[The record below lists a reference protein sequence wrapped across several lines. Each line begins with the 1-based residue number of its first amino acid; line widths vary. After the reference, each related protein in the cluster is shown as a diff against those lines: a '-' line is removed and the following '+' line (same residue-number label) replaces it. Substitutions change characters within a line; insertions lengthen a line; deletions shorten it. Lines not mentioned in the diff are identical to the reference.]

1 MPTGGIRLQLCSV
14 GALKIYFAGPL
25 FTPYE
30 RSFIDECAAALR
42 ADGFEVFVPHEHEL
56 ATGVDVTAAWIFA
69 KDRPGIERA
78 DAMLAILDGPSVDD
92 GTACEIGMF
101 HALMQSD
108 PSKKGIVGLLTD
120 IRGMRGES
128 TGVNLFVQGAIE
140 DVGRIVASIEEARD
154 VLPDRVPP
162 DIQRADRASRPLV
175 RRQCDLHRRDWQRAG
190 QGARS
195 TSTAGCATSGRASS
209 SSSKGLKA
217 ALWGLQSGPFRSPTP
232 MGARAPTFTSRRG
245 GAFREAFAADVDLR
259 RPR

>member
-1 MPTGGIRLQLCSV
+1 MSTCIAGASRKRRLVDTRSTEPAQRGHYAHGELVTWRGRVALPVLRLLHLLESRLQLCSV

-78 DAMLAILDGPSVDD
+78 DAMPAILDGPSVDD

-101 HALMQSD
+101 HALMRSD

-128 TGVNLFVQGAIE
+128 TGVNLFVRGAIE

-154 VLPDRVPP
+154 VL
-162 DIQRADRASRPLV
+162 RAWR
-175 RRQCDLHRRDWQRAG
+175 
-190 QGARS
+190 
-195 TSTAGCATSGRASS
+195 
-209 SSSKGLKA
+209 
-217 ALWGLQSGPFRSPTP
+217 
-232 MGARAPTFTSRRG
+232 
-245 GAFREAFAADVDLR
+245 
-259 RPR
+259 

>member
-1 MPTGGIRLQLCSV
+1 MVNKLGVNLGAKSVTETESGHNIYLYNPQFVIDSIEELVARGAALVPAPSDSGVLDICSRARSAERARGGAPVGLSVVWRRVQLCSV
-14 GALKIYFAGPL
+14 RVLKIYLAGPL

-42 ADGFEVFVPHEHEL
+42 ADGIEVFVPHEHEL
-56 ATGVDVTAAWIFA
+56 ATGVDVSAAWIFA

-128 TGVNLFVQGAIE
+128 RGVNLFVEGAIE
-140 DVGRIVASIEEARD
+140 DVGRIVTSIEEARE
-154 VLPDRVPP
+154 VLSAWR
-162 DIQRADRASRPLV
+162 
-175 RRQCDLHRRDWQRAG
+175 
-190 QGARS
+190 
-195 TSTAGCATSGRASS
+195 
-209 SSSKGLKA
+209 
-217 ALWGLQSGPFRSPTP
+217 
-232 MGARAPTFTSRRG
+232 
-245 GAFREAFAADVDLR
+245 
-259 RPR
+259 

>member
-1 MPTGGIRLQLCSV
+1 MRSLASSSPWARYADSIAISTCVPLAVFAIASAPNRRSVPSRALLRKLRTASAERQICRSALLGSRLQLCSV

-30 RSFIDECAAALR
+30 RSFIDECTAALR

-128 TGVNLFVQGAIE
+128 TGVNLLVQGAIE

-154 VLPDRVPP
+154 VL
-162 DIQRADRASRPLV
+162 RAWR
-175 RRQCDLHRRDWQRAG
+175 
-190 QGARS
+190 
-195 TSTAGCATSGRASS
+195 
-209 SSSKGLKA
+209 
-217 ALWGLQSGPFRSPTP
+217 
-232 MGARAPTFTSRRG
+232 
-245 GAFREAFAADVDLR
+245 
-259 RPR
+259 

>member
-1 MPTGGIRLQLCSV
+1 MNRNVGVAWASDSRRRRTHRRSNRRQFCSV
-14 GALKIYFAGPL
+14 PALNIYFAGPL

-42 ADGFEVFVPHEHEL
+42 ADGLEVFVPHEHEL
-56 ATGVDVTAAWIFA
+56 ARDAGVTAAWIFA

-78 DAMLAILDGPSVDD
+78 DAMLAILDGPSVDA

-140 DVGRIVASIEEARD
+140 DVGRIVASFDEACD
-154 VLPDRVPP
+154 AL
-162 DIQRADRASRPLV
+162 RAWR
-175 RRQCDLHRRDWQRAG
+175 
-190 QGARS
+190 
-195 TSTAGCATSGRASS
+195 
-209 SSSKGLKA
+209 
-217 ALWGLQSGPFRSPTP
+217 
-232 MGARAPTFTSRRG
+232 
-245 GAFREAFAADVDLR
+245 
-259 RPR
+259 